1 MQNEKTCLVTVTS
14 EDYVQWSLTMIY
26 SFVKSND
33 WFTGDIVLICNH
45 LPDELKQRFLVFQHV
60 RFVQPSDLL
69 LKKISDLCTHIPAF
83 SRLSPLFYS
92 LETFKLSGYSKV
104 LFLDSDMLIVKT
116 VKEVFEMDGAF
127 SASAESCWYFGKG
140 RRTDTYESVADGIPT
155 PLFLK
160 NPVNSGF
167 MVIDK
172 QHINEQNYNALID
185 MIRPELWVEKNT
197 LHADQLIINLFFKDS
212 ISLLD
217 ASYNFRPT
225 LAHEIKAKDN
235 ISFEDAKI
243 IHYYRQYK
251 PWNFNEVFHLSQHD
265 MVHIKTFGLWYS
277 YYTDF
282 LKYYHLQ
289 LKIQTLQNNGTTNP

>member
-69 LKKISDLCTHIPAF
+69 LKKISDLCMHIPVF

-92 LETFKLSGYSKV
+92 LETFNLSGYSKV

-140 RRTDTYESVADGIPT
+140 RRTDTYESMADGIPT
-155 PLFLK
+155 ALFLK

-172 QHINEQNYNALID
+172 QYINEKNYNSLID
-185 MIRPELWVEKNT
+185 MIRPELWFKKNT
-197 LHADQLIINLFFKDS
+197 LHADQLIINLFFKDR

-225 LAHEIKAKDN
+225 LADEIKAKDN
-235 ISFEDAKI
+235 LSFEDAKI

-251 PWNFNEVFHLSQHD
+251 PWNFKEVLALSQYD
-265 MVHIKTFGLWYS
+265 MLHLRAFELWYQV
-277 YYTDF
+277 YTEF
-282 LKYYHLQ
+282 LKFYHLQ
-289 LKIQTLQNNGTTNP
+289 LRFNQLKKKDATDS